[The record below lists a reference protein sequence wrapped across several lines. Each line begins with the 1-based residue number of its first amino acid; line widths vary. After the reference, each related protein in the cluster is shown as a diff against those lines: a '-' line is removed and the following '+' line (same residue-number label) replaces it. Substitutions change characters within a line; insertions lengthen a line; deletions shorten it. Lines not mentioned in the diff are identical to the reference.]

1 MDEVMPMDEVTQ
13 LIAELEQECHD
24 LRDYIDY
31 VHIKSDSDV
40 LEDHFQGLKRDA
52 RLLHNKLIRLKT
64 IVTQQNRG

>member
-1 MDEVMPMDEVTQ
+1 MVEVIPMDEVTQ

-24 LRDYIDY
+24 LRDYIDFL
-31 VHIKSDSDV
+31 HKEADSDT
-40 LEDHFQGLKRDA
+40 LENYFQGVKRDA